1 MTVPRWLLLIAV
13 AFGIGVLGWVTVERR
28 AIAAVVR
35 EDPERVLSDEH
46 LAAIALPLGRRVYEA
61 RCATCHGD
69 AGQPDHARGVP
80 DLRDADWLY
89 GTGRVAEIEA
99 IARHGIRAGDRKGWN
114 LAAMP
119 VYASPRPY
127 AAEPIPPLTP
137 AGARDVTQFVLSL
150 SGTSHDHA
158 SAERGRVIYAGQG
171 GCWDCHGADAH
182 GDSAVGAPD
191 LTDRIW
197 LFGTGDAASIQ
208 RSIERGRAGISPAF
222 VNVLNPAELRA
233 VAVYVASLSRPSSE
247 RSSR

>member
-1 MTVPRWLLLIAV
+1 MTVSRWILPIVIALGLGV
-13 AFGIGVLGWVTVERR
+13 FGWQATKQR
-28 AIAAVVR
+28 AIAAMVR

-80 DLRDADWLY
+80 DLRDHDWLY

-137 AGARDVTQFVLSL
+137 PGARDVTQFILSL
-150 SGTSHDHA
+150 SGAPHDQA
-158 SAERGRVIYAGQG
+158 SAERGRVIYAGAG

-197 LFGTGDAASIQ
+197 LFGNGDAATIQ
-208 RSIERGRAGISPAF
+208 RTIERGRGGISPAF
-222 VNVLNPAELRA
+222 AGILSPADLRA
-233 VAVYVASLSRPSSE
+233 VAVYVASLSRPSSAKAPQ
-247 RSSR
+247 